1 MIANKDIVLDPE
13 LEALLPPL
21 SEDENTELLRSIAKD
36 GFTDPIIVWLNH
48 GVLVDGHN
56 RHRIWRDV
64 YASDEDKAP
73 AIVEKHFDSR
83 DDVKEFMLRRQ
94 IGRRNL
100 TVPMRVAIALQLKPM
115 IVAKAKAKQ
124 VASGG
129 DRKSGKSVSPK
140 SDEPIRVD
148 EEIAKAA
155 GVGRDTVRKVEA
167 VLATDNEPLKADM
180 LAGKTSINT
189 SYEATIAALSKDT
202 PPKRRQQFKALRQR
216 DVDLMGL
223 TIKEK
228 VKAIVARVKR
238 TSTEAISAMPLL
250 AATLKFWSDE
260 LGILANEVSEKIGG
274 RDDSK

>member
-180 LAGKTSINT
+180 LAGKTSINS

-202 PPKRRQQFKALRQR
+202 PPKRGRQFKPLRLR
-216 DVDLMGL
+216 DVDLTTIM
-223 TIKEK
+223 IKEK
-228 VKAIVARVKR
+228 VKALIACVKR
-238 TSTEAISAMPLL
+238 TSPEAIRSMSSL
-250 AATLKFWSDE
+250 AANLKLMSDE

-274 RDDSK
+274 RYDSK

>member
-13 LEALLPPL
+13 LEALLPSL

-73 AIVEKHFDSR
+73 AIVEQHFDSR
-83 DDVKEFMLRRQ
+83 DDAKEFMLRRQ

-100 TVPMRVAIALQLKPM
+100 TVAMKVAIALQLKPM

-167 VLATDNEPLKADM
+167 VLGTDNEPLKADM
-180 LAGKTSINT
+180 LADKTSINT
-189 SYEATIAALSKDT
+189 SYKATIAALSKDT